1 MAPDRVVA
9 MRDARGAWADIAA
22 LGVSQIVGYG
32 TLYYSFGIL
41 APAMARDIGWP
52 TEWVFGALSAALL
65 AGGLVAPWTGRWL
78 DRFGAGR
85 VMAAG
90 SVAAAVALV
99 AAALA
104 PAAPSFVLAL
114 VAIEVTSTFV
124 QYGAA
129 FPLLVQRHP
138 GTAQRSILYLTLIA
152 GFASTLFWPLTTWL
166 HETMSWRD
174 VYFVFAAMNLSVC
187 LPIHLWLARRPK
199 TSALP
204 ATGAEPV
211 ARVAPPR
218 GLVPP
223 SLRSRAFLLM
233 GVAFA
238 FQSLVVSSVLVHMLP
253 ILSELGLG
261 LAGVMVSAV
270 FGPAQVAGRFTLM
283 VFGRDLSP
291 LALAVISAGL
301 LPASLVLL
309 AATAPSIAGAAVFAA
324 LFGLG
329 NGLYSIVGGTLPLAL
344 FGPEGYGALQG
355 RVTSIRLIVG
365 SAAPFAFALAT
376 DWMGVG
382 GGLLVTALLGC
393 GAVVAF
399 AAVGLLLGRRVA
411 VASSSM
417 STDVRLDP

>member
-1 MAPDRVVA
+1 MSTS
-9 MRDARGAWADIAA
+9 RGAWADVAA
-22 LGVSQIVGYG
+22 LGVTQIVGYG

-41 APAMARDIGWP
+41 APAMARDIGWSA
-52 TEWVFGALSAALL
+52 EWVFGALSVALL

-90 SVAAAVALV
+90 SLAAGAALI

-104 PAAPSFVLAL
+104 PAAPAFVAAL
-114 VAIEVTSTFV
+114 VAIEIASTFV

-166 HETMSWRD
+166 HEAMSWRG
-174 VYFVFAAMNLSVC
+174 VYLVFAALNIAIC
-187 LPIHLWLARRPK
+187 LPVHVWLARRPK
-199 TSALP
+199 AAILSAEGTRPLSAP
-204 ATGAEPV
+204 VPETG
-211 ARVAPPR
+211 RVPGP
-218 GLVPP
+218 
-223 SLRSRAFLLM
+223 LRSQAFLLM

-253 ILSELGLG
+253 ILSALGLG
-261 LAGVMVSAV
+261 LTGVMVSAV

-291 LALAVISAGL
+291 LALAMISAAL
-301 LPASLVLL
+301 LPVSLVLL
-309 AATAPSIAGAAVFAA
+309 VTTAPSTAGAAVFAA

-344 FGPEGYGALQG
+344 FGSEGYGALQG

-365 SAAPFAFALAT
+365 STAPFAFALAT
-376 DWMGVG
+376 DRMGVE
-382 GGLLVTALLGC
+382 GGLLVASILGC
-393 GAVVAF
+393 GAVAAF
-399 AAVGLLLGRRVA
+399 AAVGFL
-411 VASSSM
+411 
-417 STDVRLDP
+417 VRERIDQPAPPAPANMRSDR

>member
-1 MAPDRVVA
+1 MK
-9 MRDARGAWADIAA
+9 DARGAWADIAA

-41 APAMARDIGWP
+41 APAMAQDIGWP
-52 TEWVFGALSAALL
+52 TEWVFGALTVALL
-65 AGGLVAPWTGRWL
+65 TGGLVAPWTGRWL

-90 SVAAAVALV
+90 SVAAAVALA

-104 PAAPSFVLAL
+104 PDAPAFVLAL
-114 VAIEVTSTFV
+114 IAIEVASTFV

-138 GTAQRSILYLTLIA
+138 GTAQRNILYLTLIA

-166 HETMSWRD
+166 HETMAWRE
-174 VYFVFAAMNLSVC
+174 VYLVFAAMNVAVC
-187 LPIHLWLARRPK
+187 LPIHLWLARRPE
-199 TSALP
+199 ARPL
-204 ATGAEPV
+204 AAAEAEPV
-211 ARVAPPR
+211 ARVVPAR
-218 GLVPP
+218 GLVPL

-253 ILSELGLG
+253 IISALGLG

-291 LALAVISAGL
+291 LALAVISAAL
-301 LPASLVLL
+301 LPVSLVLL
-309 AATAPSIAGAAVFAA
+309 AATAPSTAGAAVFAA

-376 DWMGVG
+376 DWMGVT
-382 GGLLVTALLGC
+382 GGLLVTSLLGC
-393 GAVVAF
+393 GAVLAF
-399 AAVGLLLGRRVA
+399 TTVGLLLRRRSDRHLPPTV
-411 VASSSM
+411 
-417 STDVRLDP
+417 TNVRSNA

>member
-9 MRDARGAWADIAA
+9 VSSMRGTWADIAA

-41 APAMARDIGWP
+41 APSMAKDIGWP
-52 TEWVFGALSAALL
+52 SEWVFGALSVALL

-90 SVAAAVALV
+90 SVAAAIALV

-104 PAAPSFVLAL
+104 PAAPAFVLAL
-114 VAIEVTSTFV
+114 VAIEVASTFV

-166 HETMSWRD
+166 HGTMSWRE
-174 VYFVFAAMNLSVC
+174 VYLVFAAMNVAVC

-199 TSALP
+199 AQAL
-204 ATGAEPV
+204 AAAGAEPV
-211 ARVAPPR
+211 ARVVPAR

-253 ILSELGLG
+253 ILSALGLG
-261 LAGVMVSAV
+261 PAGVMVSAV

-291 LALAVISAGL
+291 LALAVISAAL

-309 AATAPSIAGAAVFAA
+309 AATAPSPVGAAVFAA

-329 NGLYSIVGGTLPLAL
+329 NGLYSIFGGTLPLAL
-344 FGPEGYGALQG
+344 FGSEGYGALQG
-355 RVTSIRLIVG
+355 RVTSIRLIIG

-382 GGLLVTALLGC
+382 GGLLVTAFLGC
-393 GAVVAF
+393 GAVVTF

>member
-1 MAPDRVVA
+1 
-9 MRDARGAWADIAA
+9 MREARGASADIAA

-41 APAMARDIGWP
+41 APAMARDVGWP

-90 SVAAAVALV
+90 SVAAAAALM

-104 PAAPSFVLAL
+104 PAAPAFVLAL
-114 VAIEVTSTFV
+114 VAIEVASTFV

-138 GTAQRSILYLTLIA
+138 GTAQRSILYLTLLA

-166 HETMSWRD
+166 HGTMSWRE
-174 VYFVFAAMNLSVC
+174 VYLVFAAMNLAVC
-187 LPIHLWLARRPK
+187 LPIHLWLAHRPK
-199 TSALP
+199 TVLLLT
-204 ATGAEPV
+204 TGAEPV
-211 ARVAPPR
+211 ASVVPAK

-223 SLRSRAFLLM
+223 PLRSRAFLLM

-253 ILSELGLG
+253 ILSALGLG
-261 LAGVMVSAV
+261 LAGVVVSAV

-283 VFGRDLSP
+283 VFGRNLSP
-291 LALAVISAGL
+291 LALAAISAAL

-309 AATAPSIAGAAVFAA
+309 AATAPSPAGPPSSPPCS
-324 LFGLG
+324 G
-329 NGLYSIVGGTLPLAL
+329 SGTAS
-344 FGPEGYGALQG
+344 
-355 RVTSIRLIVG
+355 T
-365 SAAPFAFALAT
+365 
-376 DWMGVG
+376 
-382 GGLLVTALLGC
+382 
-393 GAVVAF
+393 
-399 AAVGLLLGRRVA
+399 
-411 VASSSM
+411 ASSGAPCRSR
-417 STDVRLDP
+417 SSAPRGTARCRGGSRPFG

>member
-1 MAPDRVVA
+1 MKAAPGVW
-9 MRDARGAWADIAA
+9 GDILA

-41 APAMARDIGWP
+41 APAMARDIEWP
-52 TEWVFGALSAALL
+52 VAWVFGALSAALL
-65 AGGLVAPWTGRWL
+65 AGGLIAPWTGRWL
-78 DRFGAGR
+78 DRFGARR

-90 SVAAAVALV
+90 SGAAATALV
-99 AAALA
+99 AAAFA
-104 PAAPSFVLAL
+104 PAAAPFVIAL
-114 VAIEVTSTFV
+114 VAIEVASTFV

-129 FPLLVQRHP
+129 FPFLVQRHP

-166 HETMSWRD
+166 HATMSWRE
-174 VYFVFAAMNLSVC
+174 VYLVFAAMNVAVC
-187 LPIHLWLARRPK
+187 LPIHLWLSSGPNSTPR
-199 TSALP
+199 SA
-204 ATGAEPV
+204 AGAEPV
-211 ARVAPPR
+211 ASVNPAR

-223 SLRSRAFLLM
+223 SLRSRAFLVM

-238 FQSLVVSSVLVHMLP
+238 FQSLVISSVLVHMLP
-253 ILSELGLG
+253 ILSALGLG

-283 VFGRDLSP
+283 VFGRNLSP
-291 LALAVISAGL
+291 LALAVISAAL

-309 AATAPSIAGAAVFAA
+309 AATAPSPVGAAGFAA

-355 RVTSIRLIVG
+355 RVTCIRLIVG
-365 SAAPFAFALAT
+365 AVAPFAFALTA
-376 DWMGVG
+376 DWMGMG
-382 GGLLVTALLGC
+382 DSLLVTTILGC

-399 AAVGLLLGRRVA
+399 AAVGILIKNAGCAPSNGSADV
-411 VASSSM
+411 SS
-417 STDVRLDP
+417 DA

>member
-1 MAPDRVVA
+1 MSAP
-9 MRDARGAWADIAA
+9 RGAWADIAA

-32 TLYYSFGIL
+32 TLYYSFGTL
-41 APAMARDIGWP
+41 APAMAHDVGWP
-52 TEWVFGALSAALL
+52 VEWVFGALSAALL

-85 VMAAG
+85 VMAVG
-90 SVAAAVALV
+90 SLAAATALV

-104 PAAPSFVLAL
+104 PAAPAFVLAL
-114 VAIEVTSTFV
+114 VAIEVASTFV

-138 GTAQRSILYLTLIA
+138 ATAQRSILYLTLIA

-166 HETMSWRD
+166 HAALSWQA
-174 VYFVFAAMNLSVC
+174 VYLVFAALNLVIC

-199 TSALP
+199 TMPLTPDAAKPL
-204 ATGAEPV
+204 
-211 ARVAPPR
+211 APPVPVKGLIPPALR
-218 GLVPP
+218 G
-223 SLRSRAFLLM
+223 RAFLLM
-233 GVAFA
+233 GLGFA
-238 FQSLVVSSVLVHMLP
+238 CQSLVVSSVLIHMLP
-253 ILSELGLG
+253 ILTALGLG

-291 LALAVISAGL
+291 LALAVISAAL

-309 AATAPSIAGAAVFAA
+309 AATAPSTAGAAVFAA

-344 FGPEGYGALQG
+344 FGADGYGALQG
-355 RVTSIRLIVG
+355 RVTSIRLVVG
-365 SAAPFAFALAT
+365 SIAPFAFALAADGLGT
-376 DWMGVG
+376 Q
-382 GGLLVTALLGC
+382 GGLLIAAFVGC
-393 GAVVAF
+393 GAIVAF
-399 AAVGLLLGRRVA
+399 ATVGLLTGPRVVLREA
-411 VASSSM
+411 N
-417 STDVRLDP
+417 DGPP